1 MEKSLV
7 SRRWSLVS
15 GLVTGNLW
23 LRLIDMVAGEISDA
37 ERSLLQRNFEGE
49 FSHFTLMLAAKEFRF
64 LTINA
69 TAPNT
74 GAVAFPC
81 HKTPSNRQ
89 PATDLLFWFLY
100 TQILV
105 ARLFELTSFLPLRPF
120 FSKGQTLSYEVQ

>member
-49 FSHFTLMLAAKEFRF
+49 LSHFTLMLAAKEFRF
-64 LTINA
+64 L
-69 TAPNT
+69 
-74 GAVAFPC
+74 
-81 HKTPSNRQ
+81 HH
-89 PATDLLFWFLY
+89 
-100 TQILV
+100 
-105 ARLFELTSFLPLRPF
+105 
-120 FSKGQTLSYEVQ
+120 